1 MYLYSTCNL
10 LVSLPLRSDVKVGG
24 FTVIIRTQ
32 VKGAE
37 PGRYSWYQSCKVL
50 LIAEPV
56 RFCGPG
62 RKW

>member
-24 FTVIIRTQ
+24 FTVAIRTQ

-37 PGRYSWYQSCKVL
+37 PGRYSWYQS
-50 LIAEPV
+50 
-56 RFCGPG
+56 R
-62 RKW
+62 